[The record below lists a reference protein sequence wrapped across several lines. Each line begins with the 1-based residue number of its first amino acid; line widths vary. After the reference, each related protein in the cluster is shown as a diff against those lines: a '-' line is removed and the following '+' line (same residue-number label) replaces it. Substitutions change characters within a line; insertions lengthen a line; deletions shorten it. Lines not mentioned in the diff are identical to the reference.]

1 MSFLLLGFFTGLS
14 LILAI
19 GAQNIFV
26 IEQGLKKQY
35 VFLVCLI
42 CSLSD
47 LILIFL
53 GIFLFEYF
61 KSLFTNNIEL
71 IFNILL
77 FIFLVYFISV
87 KLKFKYENFDVNT
100 DKNKISL
107 KSVIIKTLGF
117 TYLNPH
123 VYSDTVFFL
132 GNFSKNFLI
141 TQKYYFGIGAS
152 IASFLFFFSLGYLS
166 KSLSKYLHNFNTWRI
181 INLFIITFMSILA
194 FYVLLDIFKSNQA
207 LEFLLWIS
215 HT

>member
-1 MSFLLLGFFTGLS
+1 MTFLSLGFFTGLS

-47 LILIFL
+47 FILIFL

-61 KSLFTNNIEL
+61 KDYFTNTIEL
-71 IFNILL
+71 ILNILL
-77 FIFLVYFISV
+77 FIFLVYFIIT
-87 KLKFKYENFDVNT
+87 KLKFRYKETNLEIE
-100 DKNKISL
+100 KNKSSL
-107 KSVIIKTLGF
+107 KNIVLKTLGF

-132 GNFSKNFLI
+132 GNFSKNFFI
-141 TQKYYFGIGAS
+141 THKYLFGIGAS
-152 IASFLFFFSLGYLS
+152 ISSFIFFFALGYLS
-166 KSLSKYLHNFNTWRI
+166 KLLSKYLNNSETWKAI
-181 INLFIITFMSILA
+181 NAFIILFMGSLALYVLVEIVINLKNH
-194 FYVLLDIFKSNQA
+194 IF
-207 LEFLLWIS
+207 
-215 HT
+215 

>member
-1 MSFLLLGFFTGLS
+1 MHFIFLGFFTGLS

-35 VFLVCLI
+35 IFLVCLI

-47 LILIFL
+47 FILIFL

-61 KSLFTNNIEL
+61 RIYFNSSIEL

-77 FIFLVYFISV
+77 LIFLAYFIIN
-87 KLKFKYENFDVNT
+87 KLKFNHDKLIINHEN
-100 DKNKISL
+100 KKISL
-107 KSVIIKTLGF
+107 TNIIIKTLGF

-141 TQKYYFGIGAS
+141 TEKYYFGFGAS
-152 IASFLFFFSLGYLS
+152 LASLLFFFGIGYLS
-166 KSLSKYLHNFNTWRI
+166 KFLSKYLKKKLVWKF
-181 INLFIITFMSILA
+181 INIFIVTFMSILA
-194 FYVLLDIFKSNQA
+194 FYILLDILN
-207 LEFLLWIS
+207 L
-215 HT
+215 T

>member
-42 CSLSD
+42 CSISD
-47 LILIFL
+47 LLLIFL

-61 KSLFTNNIEL
+61 RNFFTYKVEL

-77 FIFLVYFISV
+77 LAFLIYFVIS
-87 KLKFKYENFDVNT
+87 KIKIKYDELKIDFESNT
-100 DKNKISL
+100 ISL
-107 KSVIIKTLGF
+107 KNTVIKTLGF

-141 TQKYYFGIGAS
+141 SQKYYFGIGAAV
-152 IASFLFFFSLGYLS
+152 ASFLFFFCLGYLS
-166 KSLSKYLHNFNTWRI
+166 KFLSKNLQNPVVWKF
-181 INLFIITFMSILA
+181 INSFIIVFMGILA
-194 FYVLLDIFKSNQA
+194 FYVLIDI
-207 LEFLLWIS
+207 LY
-215 HT
+215 

>member
-1 MSFLLLGFFTGLS
+1 MEYLILGFFTGLS

-47 LILIFL
+47 LILIFI

-61 KSLFTNNIEL
+61 RNLFTNNIEL

-77 FIFLVYFISV
+77 FIFLIYFIFT
-87 KLKFKYENFDVNT
+87 KIRFKYDDLNINLNE
-100 DKNKISL
+100 NKISL
-107 KSVIIKTLGF
+107 KNIIVKTLGF

-141 TQKYYFGIGAS
+141 TQKYLFGIGAA
-152 IASFLFFFSLGYLS
+152 IASFLFFFTLGYLS
-166 KSLSKYLHNFNTWRI
+166 KFSSKYLQSVKVWKI
-181 INLFIITFMSILA
+181 INLLIIIFMNILA
-194 FYVLLDIFKSNQA
+194 FYVLLDIFNLKSRI
-207 LEFLLWIS
+207 F
-215 HT
+215 